1 MIRLMQLEPLN
12 IRDEKVQAF
21 LWQYLEPTDFRHDYT
36 RLDAIKEVERQI
48 YEGTTQLVGD
58 LDAGLVFRV
67 VARNPKVCE
76 PHIMG
81 DGTKIRSALDQG
93 VLMAWAQGF
102 EKVVIWTQHDQIA
115 RIVERC
121 GFKLGATLP
130 AMHMDRHGELCALT
144 VLTMERPQCAMT

>member
-1 MIRLMQLEPLN
+1 MIRSMQLEPLN

-102 EKVVIWTQHDQIA
+102 EKVAVWVLDERIA

-121 GFKLGATLP
+121 GFTRTATLP
-130 AMHMDRHGELCALT
+130 AMHMGKGGQLAT
-144 VLTMERPQCAMT
+144 MYVLILERP

>member
-1 MIRLMQLEPLN
+1 MIRSMQLEPLN

-58 LDAGLVFRV
+58 LNAGLVFRV

-93 VLMAWAQGF
+93 VLMAWEQGF
-102 EKVVIWTQHDQIA
+102 EKVAVWVLDNRIA
-115 RIVERC
+115 RIVEHC
-121 GFKLGATLP
+121 GFTLTATLP
-130 AMHMDRHGELCALT
+130 AMHMGKGGQLAT
-144 VLTMERPQCAMT
+144 MYVLILERP